1 MRSKEKL
8 TQRAF
13 IQAKPTTV
21 RVPSYL
27 VIIVIVP
34 NHNHAGGLHLHFVR
48 VEDVVLERVEGP
60 DVEAEDVGDR
70 HKPNQFRAS

>member
-8 TQRAF
+8 TQRPF

-34 NHNHAGGLHLHFVR
+34 NHNYAGGLPLHFVR
-48 VEDVVLERVEGP
+48 VEDVDRERVEGP
-60 DVEAEDVGDR
+60 DVQAEDVGDR
-70 HKPNQFRAS
+70 HKPSQFGAS